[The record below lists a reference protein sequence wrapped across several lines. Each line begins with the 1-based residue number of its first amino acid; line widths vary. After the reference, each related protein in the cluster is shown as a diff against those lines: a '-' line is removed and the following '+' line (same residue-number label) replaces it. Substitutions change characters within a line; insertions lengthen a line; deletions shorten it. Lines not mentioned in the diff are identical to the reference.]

1 MGEKIIA
8 KNRKAPFNYE
18 LMDRF
23 EAGLMLTGSEVKSL
37 RAGKANLGDSYVVPH
52 GSELYLLNCHI
63 SPYPP
68 AQRMNHEPLRSRKL
82 LLHAAEILKIL
93 GKLRERGLALIP
105 TKLYFKGGRAKVEI
119 ALARGKKLFDKRQ
132 DLRKKDH
139 AREMERALKRK

>member
-1 MGEKIIA
+1 
-8 KNRKAPFNYE
+8 
-18 LMDRF
+18 
-23 EAGLMLTGSEVKSL
+23 
-37 RAGKANLGDSYVVPH
+37 
-52 GSELYLLNCHI
+52 
-63 SPYPP
+63 
-68 AQRMNHEPLRSRKL
+68 MNHEPLRSRKL